1 MLRPKSP
8 SRNNLGS
15 KAGRWRP
22 LPRKRGRIE
31 EGALHGSDDLFGP
44 SDDLFG
50 QSDDLFGLSDDLF
63 GPSDDLF
70 GLSDDLFGPSDD
82 LFGLSNDLFGLS
94 DDIIGPSDDLSG
106 RQRNP
111 LLDPPPLR
119 GRGRHRPRCRGYCVT
134 G

>member
-50 QSDDLFGLSDDLF
+50 
-63 GPSDDLF
+63 PSDDLF

-82 LFGLSNDLFGLS
+82 LFGPSDDLFGLSGDLFGLS
-94 DDIIGPSDDLSG
+94 DDLFGPSKK
-106 RQRNP
+106 P

-119 GRGRHRPRCRGYCVT
+119 GRGRHRPSLLPRL
-134 G
+134 

>member
-50 QSDDLFGLSDDLF
+50 LSDDLFGLADDLFGPSDDLFGPSDHLFAPSDDLFGLPDDLFGLSDDLF
-63 GPSDDLF
+63 GPSKK
-70 GLSDDLFGPSDD
+70 
-82 LFGLSNDLFGLS
+82 
-94 DDIIGPSDDLSG
+94 
-106 RQRNP
+106 P

-119 GRGRHRPRCRGYCVT
+119 GRGRHRPSLLPRLLRNGP
-134 G
+134 